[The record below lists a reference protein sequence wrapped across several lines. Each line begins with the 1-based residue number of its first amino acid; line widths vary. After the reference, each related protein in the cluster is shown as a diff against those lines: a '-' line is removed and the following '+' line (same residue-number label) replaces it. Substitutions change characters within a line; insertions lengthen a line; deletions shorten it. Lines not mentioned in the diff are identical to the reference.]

1 MPTRKR
7 APEPTLKLIL
17 EGIERLDARFD
28 EMQGATDARFGEM
41 DARFGDLQ
49 GSLDARFGAILGT
62 MDSRFVD
69 MDSRLQGLQG
79 TMDSRLGEMQGAM
92 DAGFLEMQAVM
103 DGRLEEMGIKVDSQ
117 ALLLE
122 DMRAQNRATIEAV
135 ETSRQA
141 LEEKV
146 ESLTRDTN
154 QRIGVLDDAIQHLA
168 RESRAADASLDL
180 AIRDLKVTV
189 QQNSLDIRDLAG
201 KVEALT
207 RLEERVAALER
218 RLV

>member
-1 MPTRKR
+1 MQG
-7 APEPTLKLIL
+7 AM
-17 EGIERLDARFD
+17 DARFD
-28 EMQGATDARFGEM
+28 EMQGAMDARFGEM
-41 DARFGDLQ
+41 D
-49 GSLDARFGAILGT
+49 
-62 MDSRFVD
+62 SRFDDVD
-69 MDSRLQGLQG
+69 
-79 TMDSRLGEMQGAM
+79 
-92 DAGFLEMQAVM
+92 V
-103 DGRLEEMGIKVDSQ
+103 RLEEMGIRIDSQ
-117 ALLLE
+117 TLLLE

-141 LEEKV
+141 LEERV

-154 QRIGVLDDAIQHLA
+154 QRIAVLDDAIQHLA
-168 RESRAADASLDL
+168 RETRAADASLDL

-189 QQNSLDIRDLAG
+189 QQNSVDVRDLAG